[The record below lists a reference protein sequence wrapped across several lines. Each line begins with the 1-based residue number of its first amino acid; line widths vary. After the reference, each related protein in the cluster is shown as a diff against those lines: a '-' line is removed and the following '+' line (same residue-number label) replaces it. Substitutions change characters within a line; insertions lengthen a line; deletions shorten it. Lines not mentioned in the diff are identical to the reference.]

1 MSSRLRRIAVLFVT
15 VTALTVGLAASPAQA
30 ATGSWSTNKT
40 VCQASWC
47 VNNGN
52 LVRLWQAILWAD
64 GKFGSTTDIDGDFGP
79 RTNSA
84 TISWQGDWWVDQD
97 GEVGP
102 KTWGRA
108 EEGRLDIDDEDAVCR
123 GGYLYYTY
131 HGWGPTYPN
140 YRNFRLRLRCSDG
153 YWFFVNP
160 RTGVWTDTSYNY

>member
-1 MSSRLRRIAVLFVT
+1 MFKRLRRIAVLFAAVT
-15 VTALTVGLAASPAQA
+15 VVTVGLGAAPAHA

-64 GKFGSTTDIDGDFGP
+64 GKFSSTTDIDGDFGS

-84 TISWQGDWWVDQD
+84 TISWQGSWWVDQD

-102 KTWGRA
+102 NTWGA
-108 EEGRLDIDDEDAVCR
+108 ASNGRLDLDPNGDVCS
-123 GGYLYYTY
+123 GGYYHYTY
-131 HGWGPTYPN
+131 HGWGANYPN
-140 YRNFRLRLRCSDG
+140 YRNFALRMRCSDL
-153 YWFFVNP
+153 YWSFQNP
-160 RTGVWTDTSYNY
+160 RTGAWTDTSYNY